1 MKVRWILEQVL
12 VHGWLFTYCLLS
24 PYESNP
30 SYQHGYVWIIRA
42 VQCNKWIVYTY
53 VHGWSWSILGSFTY
67 VNIDRKVPPLLATT
81 WLCVLGAYGNF
92 PGWFSLQR
100 LLLKTGCKKTLPLP
114 KDRCDKAFHQKCHE
128 PPAWIPAVCEWFVCE
143 NLLTLLSFTDFEFHS
158 IDLLLFLIE
167 TSKKRSPECDGSKG
181 RLLWEPRRPM
191 ATTSIWRREELDCV
205 QPGQRVSYA
214 FLCSF
219 WVFEISQVFTFC
231 LQTKPSV
238 HGWRFH
244 VHPLFKKAVSQQGEA
259 CLCPPLMFAPMS
271 LTNKTDSW
279 GFVRNVPWNWRR
291 CGSWIWRSVGVAL
304 HDELLQ
310 SWTPKLVST
319 IQTQSLNAMCPLRSC
334 ANVSNSDQVD
344 QLCSAAFWK

>member
-12 VHGWLFTYCLLS
+12 VHGCLFTYCLLS

-30 SYQHGYVWIIRA
+30 SYQHGYVWIIWA
-42 VQCNKWIVYTY
+42 VQCNKCIVYTY
-53 VHGWSWSILGSFTY
+53 MDYHDPFWDPSPTLMLT

-100 LLLKTGCKKTLPLP
+100 LLLKTGCWKTLPLP

-128 PPAWIPAVCEWFVCE
+128 PPAWIPAVCEWFVC
-143 NLLTLLSFTDFEFHS
+143 

-205 QPGQRVSYA
+205 QPGQRVCILML
-214 FLCSF
+214 FLSF
-219 WVFEISQVFTFC
+219 WDLSSLHVLFADETKCSWLKISRSSNRVKHACAHRWC
-231 LQTKPSV
+231 LLRWAWLIKQTAEV
-238 HGWRFH
+238 
-244 VHPLFKKAVSQQGEA
+244 
-259 CLCPPLMFAPMS
+259 LCAMYLGIGADAEVES
-271 LTNKTDSW
+271 EGRL
-279 GFVRNVPWNWRR
+279 
-291 CGSWIWRSVGVAL
+291 
-304 HDELLQ
+304 ELLF
-310 SWTPKLVST
+310 T
-319 IQTQSLNAMCPLRSC
+319 MSC
-334 ANVSNSDQVD
+334 SRVGLPNWCRPYKHKAWMQCVH
-344 QLCSAAFWK
+344 